1 MVCIAMRSQ
10 LDVDRCR
17 ISMCTHEPWLSRSM
31 QEVGSVQYVSVSIA
45 HLVA

>member
-1 MVCIAMRSQ
+1 MVCIAMRGQ
-10 LDVDRCR
+10 LNVDRCR

-31 QEVGSVQYVSVSIA
+31 QEVRLVQHVSVSVA